1 MTEQKLFAPLA
12 VAPDDFDFEEVDD
25 EELDEIEICP
35 GVFASRNILEGEQR
49 RALNLLEDAET
60 VKPLVLQAAKEV
72 TRDNYQPREEVE
84 NASRIFMAVYDGT
97 LKADDLAPH
106 DSRIARFYK
115 QLQRDE
121 MKAFKQLFAMA
132 IEYDY
137 KLALEGAPGAAGAD
151 SPETAPAAPNASDL
165 QEQPLQEQKHYLL
178 NADEVAALLKIKK
191 CMAYKIIRECN
202 SELQAA
208 GKLVIRGK
216 VLKKYLL
223 KKIEV

>member
-25 EELDEIEICP
+25 EEIDEIEICP

-49 RALNLLEDAET
+49 QALNLLEDAET

-84 NASRIFMAVYDGT
+84 QAIRIFMAVYDGT

-132 IEYDY
+132 IEYGY
-137 KLALEGAPGAAGAD
+137 KLALEGAPGAD
-151 SPETAPAAPNASDL
+151 AAA
-165 QEQPLQEQKHYLL
+165 EG
-178 NADEVAALLKIKK
+178 KK
-191 CMAYKIIRECN
+191 
-202 SELQAA
+202 
-208 GKLVIRGK
+208 
-216 VLKKYLL
+216 
-223 KKIEV
+223 

>member
-25 EELDEIEICP
+25 EELEELDEIEIFP

-72 TRDNYQPREEVE
+72 THDNYQPREEVE

-132 IEYDY
+132 IEYGY
-137 KLALEGAPGAAGAD
+137 KLALEGAPGAD
-151 SPETAPAAPNASDL
+151 AAA
-165 QEQPLQEQKHYLL
+165 EG
-178 NADEVAALLKIKK
+178 KK
-191 CMAYKIIRECN
+191 
-202 SELQAA
+202 
-208 GKLVIRGK
+208 
-216 VLKKYLL
+216 
-223 KKIEV
+223 

>member
-1 MTEQKLFAPLA
+1 M
-12 VAPDDFDFEEVDD
+12 DNN
-25 EELDEIEICP
+25 
-35 GVFASRNILEGEQR
+35 SMNIQ
-49 RALNLLEDAET
+49 T
-60 VKPLVLQAAKEV
+60 ISYV
-72 TRDNYQPREEVE
+72 
-84 NASRIFMAVYDGT
+84 
-97 LKADDLAPH
+97 
-106 DSRIARFYK
+106 
-115 QLQRDE
+115 
-121 MKAFKQLFAMA
+121 
-132 IEYDY
+132 
-137 KLALEGAPGAAGAD
+137 D

-191 CMAYKIIRECN
+191 CMAYKIIRDCN